1 MLAALNS
8 FISSNKLFSNKD
20 NILVT
25 VSGGMDSVILC
36 HLFSEAKINFGIA
49 HCNFELRGKESDGDA
64 IFVKQLAKKYN
75 VSFFVNHFD
84 TNTYAAEKN
93 ISIQMA
99 ARELRYTW
107 FEEIR
112 KKNKYSFI
120 ATAHHKGDVAETM
133 LINLTRG
140 TGIHGLHG
148 ISMKQ
153 NKIIRPLLFAT
164 REDITS
170 YAKQNNLKWREDS
183 SNTSDKYIRNNIR
196 LNIIPQLKKINP
208 SLEESLYQTAQQMNQ
223 AEQVLNKKINE
234 CKKEVLEKKESNT
247 VISFK
252 KLKSYEPVE
261 FFLFEI
267 LKEFG
272 FNGDAVKKIA
282 AGFAGGT
289 GKQFFSETYSGLI
302 DRDNLIIHRLVKKG
316 SHAYSFTKDSDS
328 IKTPLVL
335 QFKKVKRTA
344 NFAVPK
350 SKKTIGFDYDK
361 LAEKLTIRKWKNG
374 DFFVP
379 LGMRGNKKLSDFF
392 VDNKFSLLDKE
403 NTWLMLSGNDI
414 IWVIGHRID
423 DRYKVTDLT
432 KNILICELSS

>member
-1 MLAALNS
+1 MFSTFKKFA
-8 FISSNKLFSNKD
+8 SSNKLFSNKD

-25 VSGGMDSVILC
+25 VSGGTDSVVLC
-36 HLFSEAKINFGIA
+36 HLFSEAKINFAIA
-49 HCNFELRGKESDGDA
+49 HCNFKLRGEESDGDE
-64 IFVKQLAKKYN
+64 IFVKQLAKKLN
-75 VSFFVNHFD
+75 VPFFVNHFD

-99 ARELRYTW
+99 ARELRYEW

-112 KKNKYSFI
+112 KKNKYNFI

-148 ISMKQ
+148 ISVKQ

-164 REDITS
+164 REDITA
-170 YAKQNNLKWREDS
+170 YATQNNLKWREDS

-234 CKKEVLEKKESNT
+234 CKKEVLVKKDSNT
-247 VISFK
+247 VISLK
-252 KLKSYEPVE
+252 KLKSYTPVE

-272 FNGDAVKKIA
+272 FNGDAAKKIA
-282 AGFAGGT
+282 AGIDGES

-316 SHAYSFTKDSDS
+316 SHAYTFTKDSAS
-328 IKTPLVL
+328 IKSPLAL
-335 QFKKVKRTA
+335 SLKKAKHTA
-344 NFAVPK
+344 NTIVPK
-350 SKKTIGFDYDK
+350 SKKIIGFDYDK

-379 LGMRGNKKLSDFF
+379 LGMRGNKKISDFF

-403 NTWLMLSGNDI
+403 STWLMLSGNDI

-423 DRYKVTDLT
+423 DRYKVTDAT
-432 KNILICELSS
+432 KNILICELSN